1 MLMFPAALMAS
12 NEVANQTI
20 ISENSGATGLVNQA
34 LANQPIANQPLV
46 NPDVASPLANKMVS
60 VQETLVSAAPALNTQ
75 DQLIQVSL
83 SLVAVLV
90 VIYALAWLIKR
101 NRGIQ
106 GLTGLPM
113 KTLAVLPMG
122 VKEKIVLI
130 EVGGKQILLGLT
142 AHNINTLA
150 SFDEPILVIK
160 DKNPKSFS
168 DRLKDIMSQVKQDNA
183 QEDSHKPFHKEQASS
198 EKINPEKPS

>member
-1 MLMFPAALMAS
+1 MLMFPAAFLASNDVVRQKS
-12 NEVANQTI
+12 NEV
-20 ISENSGATGLVNQA
+20 ISKPLDPEGLLDQGLSNTPLIGAEATSPFVNQA
-34 LANQPIANQPLV
+34 
-46 NPDVASPLANKMVS
+46 VS
-60 VQETLVSAAPALNTQ
+60 VQETLATTAPALNTQ

-83 SLVAVLV
+83 SLVAVLI

-101 NRGIQ
+101 NRGVQ
-106 GLTGLPM
+106 GLASLPI

-150 SFDEPILVIK
+150 SFDEPILVVK

-168 DRLKDIMSQVKQDNA
+168 DRLKDIMNQVKQDSA
-183 QEDSHKPFHKEQASS
+183 QASFQRDDKEKKDSSSNSGS
-198 EKINPEKPS
+198 ETSS

>member
-1 MLMFPAALMAS
+1 MLMFPAAFLAS
-12 NEVANQTI
+12 NEVANKNVKHVVN
-20 ISENSGATGLVNQA
+20 EPSGTEGLMKQG
-34 LANQPIANQPLV
+34 LANQPLINQ
-46 NPDVASPLANKMVS
+46 DAASPLADKMLS
-60 VQETLVSAAPALNTQ
+60 VQETLVTAAPAMDTQ

-83 SLVAVLV
+83 SLVAVLA
-90 VIYALAWLIKR
+90 VIYALAWLMKR

-150 SFDEPILVIK
+150 TFDEPILVIK

-168 DRLKDIMSQVKQDNA
+168 DRLKDIMSQVQQDNTQPNSKEGSQKDA
-183 QEDSHKPFHKEQASS
+183 QQKPEQAS
-198 EKINPEKPS
+198 